1 MNAPI
6 ADNYVAPPH
15 DLAAER
21 AVLASMLLDP
31 GCIPLVLSRLHEG
44 DFYDPKHAL
53 VFDVIAEL
61 DRNKTPVDI
70 TTVAAVLRSRDR
82 INTAGG
88 IQYVGELTDE
98 IPTTAHVEAHAKIVT
113 DMAAARHAIDGM
125 EALISRA
132 RHGYTDPRLLASGL
146 GKLAL
151 ETTRSDQARATMPV
165 AQVLETMF
173 DGIGEEPVGAIDWP
187 WVECTLKFGPLLP
200 SECVLVSAE
209 PATGKSSLVLMLAIH
224 AAKRGKHVLY
234 FSFEMSREELGR
246 RMLAQESGV
255 SEGKMLGRH
264 GAISASEMVA
274 MQTAGRCLAGLSIA
288 LSDDPAVTLLRLRA
302 EIQFAIATKGCD
314 MVVVDYLQLIQK
326 ESDDKE
332 KNETTRLEALSRGLK
347 ALAQEF
353 KIVVIVVSS
362 LNDTKGQKGAPVM
375 GNLRGSRSLGFD
387 ANKVFMLYT
396 EEEIDEENPP
406 PVMDVKIKARKNRAG
421 QRNATATLRFYGA
434 LYRFAMPEEDI
445 FAEQPDPIDRNEA
458 ERGVR
463 PPARQAPPAKT
474 EHTSDGCDP
483 WESVG
488 GLPMENAPVFPG
500 EQASMRID

>member
-1 MNAPI
+1 VNAPI
-6 ADNYVAPPH
+6 ADNYVPPPMPH
-15 DLAAER
+15 DLDAER
-21 AVLASMLLDP
+21 AVIASMLLDCD
-31 GCIPLVLSRLHEG
+31 CIPLVLSRLNAG
-44 DFYDPKHAL
+44 DFYHPKHAL

-61 DRNKTPVDI
+61 DRNKTPIDI

-82 INTAGG
+82 INTVGG
-88 IQYVGELTDE
+88 AQFLGELTDV

-113 DMAAARHAIDGM
+113 DFAAARHAIEGM
-125 EALISRA
+125 EALIAMA
-132 RHGYTDPRLLASGL
+132 RRGYTDPRLLASKL

-151 ETTRSDQARATMPV
+151 EVTRSDQARATMPV
-165 AQVLETMF
+165 ADVLETMF

-187 WVECTLKFGPLLP
+187 WAECTQKFGPFLP

-246 RMLAQESGV
+246 RMLAQESSV
-255 SEGKMLGRH
+255 PEGKMLGRQ
-264 GAISASEMVA
+264 GAIEAHEMVA

-302 EIQFAIATKGCD
+302 EIQFALATKGCD

-353 KIVVIVVSS
+353 KIVMIVVSS

-387 ANKVFMLYT
+387 ANKIFMLYT
-396 EEEIDEENPP
+396 EDEIDEENPP
-406 PVMDVKIKARKNRAG
+406 PVMDVKVKARKNRAG

-445 FAEQPDPIDRNEA
+445 FAERPDPVDRHEA
-458 ERGVR
+458 ERW
-463 PPARQAPPAKT
+463 APPTRQLA
-474 EHTSDGCDP
+474 
-483 WESVG
+483 
-488 GLPMENAPVFPG
+488 APSPV
-500 EQASMRID
+500 EQAAADGTDWYDETPGFDLSDPNKPSLGID